1 MIEKLQLTALL
12 FVVLFMLSAVWTNGI
27 EMPQWFML
35 GVVGGMAL
43 SCAASFIITLIKI
56 WT

>member
-12 FVVLFMLSAVWTNGI
+12 FVMLFLLSVVMTKDI
-27 EMPQWFML
+27 EMPQWFMW
-35 GVVGGMAL
+35 GIIVGMAL

-56 WT
+56 WA

>member
-12 FVVLFMLSAVWTNGI
+12 FVVLFILSSVMTKDI

-43 SCAASFIITLIKI
+43 SCAASFIITMIMI
-56 WT
+56 WA